1 MKRYLQS
8 VAIFALFL
16 VAFSASSFAQGH
28 LQDRVTVKI
37 PFSFEIGQ
45 RTFTPGTY
53 TVKRVSQTAGVY
65 FIQNEATRE
74 VQTISGTASVQAPT
88 TITAPRLVFRGH
100 DGQYFLNQVWTSG
113 LTNGSELPKSRTE
126 SELGKLSSVEETVTV
141 AGL

>member
-1 MKRYLQS
+1 MKRYIQS
-8 VAIFALFL
+8 AAILALFL
-16 VAFSASSFAQGH
+16 VAFSASSVAQGH
-28 LQDRVTVKI
+28 LQDRMTVKI

-53 TVKRVSQTAGVY
+53 TVKRASQTAGVY
-65 FIQNEATRE
+65 FIQNEATKE
-74 VQTISGTASVQAPT
+74 VGTISGTAPVQAPP

-113 LTNGSELPKSRTE
+113 LTNGSELPQSRAE
-126 SELGKLSSVEETVTV
+126 RELGKLSSVEGTVTV

>member
-1 MKRYLQS
+1 MKRYIQS
-8 VAIFALFL
+8 AAILALFL
-16 VAFSASSFAQGH
+16 VAFSASSVAQGH
-28 LQDRVTVKI
+28 LQDRMTVKI

-53 TVKRVSQTAGVY
+53 TVKRASQSAGVY
-65 FIQNEATRE
+65 FIQNEATKE
-74 VQTISGTASVQAPT
+74 VGTISGTAPVQAPP

-113 LTNGSELPKSRTE
+113 LTNGSELPQSRAE
-126 SELGKLSSVEETVTV
+126 RELGKLRSVEKTVTV

>member
-1 MKRYLQS
+1 MKRYIQS
-8 VAIFALFL
+8 AAILALFL

-28 LQDRVTVKI
+28 LQDRVTVNV

-74 VQTISGTASVQAPT
+74 VGTISGTAPVQAPF
-88 TITAPRLVFRGH
+88 TITDPRLVFRSH
-100 DGQYFLNQVWTSG
+100 DGKYFLKQVWTSG
-113 LTNGSELPKSRTE
+113 LTNGIELPKSRAE
-126 SELGKLSSVEETVTV
+126 REIGKLSSLEETVTV